1 MKTSLAQRLPFH
13 YGWIITITGTLVI
26 FSCLG
31 LGRFALGML
40 LPAMGVSLSLDYAE
54 MGFISTGNFIGYF
67 LAVLFCAPIAR
78 KIGARATIAL
88 SLFLVG
94 ASMILVSRAEGFIAV
109 LLLYILTGMGS
120 GGANV
125 PMMGLISHWFSR
137 KARGK
142 SAGFIVIGS
151 GFAIV
156 FSGAFVPA
164 INQAFGVEGWRISW
178 MTLGAISL
186 AVAATAALLLRN
198 KPDEFG
204 LRAVGAEAIDANAP
218 AKLAIPFDPQAHRRI
233 LAHLGGIYF
242 FFGYTYVI
250 YATFIVTTL
259 VKERGFPEATA
270 GQFWSWVGLLSLF
283 SGPVFGMISDKLGR
297 KTGLISVFIL
307 HGASYLLVALPL
319 PTPFLYLSIGLF
331 GFAAWSI
338 PGIMAAAVGDYM
350 GPERAVSGFGAITLF
365 FGAGQIVGPAL
376 AGMLA
381 ETQGSFASSYMMA
394 AVMAALAIVLTA
406 FLPKPS
412 GAEHH

>member
-1 MKTSLAQRLPFH
+1 M
-13 YGWIITITGTLVI
+13 I

-78 KIGARATIAL
+78 KIGPRATIAL

-94 ASMILVSRAEGFIAV
+94 SSMVLVSRAESFITV

-125 PMMGLISHWFSR
+125 PMMGLVSHWFSR

-164 INQAFGVEGWRISW
+164 INQIFGPEGWRISW
-178 MTLGAISL
+178 MTLGGISL
-186 AVAATAALLLRN
+186 IVATAAALLLRN
-198 KPDEFG
+198 KPEEFG
-204 LRAVGAEAIDANAP
+204 LRPVGAEAVDASAP
-218 AKLAIPFDPQAHRRI
+218 TKAPIPFDPKAHRRI

-259 VKERGFPEATA
+259 VKEHGFPEATA

-297 KTGLISVFIL
+297 KTGLISVFAL
-307 HGASYLLVALPL
+307 HGTAYMLVAFPL

-350 GPERAVSGFGAITLF
+350 GPERAVSGFGTITLF
-365 FGAGQIVGPAL
+365 FGVGQIVGPAL
-376 AGMLA
+376 AGILA
-381 ETQGSFASSYMMA
+381 EAQGSFASSYLMA
-394 AVMAALAIVLTA
+394 AIMAALAIGLVA

-412 GAEHH
+412 GAEHS